1 MFLFASFWL
10 VSKIRIIL
18 ILNHN
23 SELVQTIGGICIQI
37 TFLNSAKIFGS
48 SRIRIQTNP
57 STEFSYLFC
66 YCSLKFVAKQFA
78 PFGFIGK
85 TVLLYWELFARCT
98 LFEIFESIIVF
109 LYINYKVRNSF
120 FPIKQFPLFKLC
132 KGVLNNSR
140 EFFTM
145 CLV

>member
-48 SRIRIQTNP
+48 SRIRIQANP

-85 TVLLYWELFARCT
+85 TVLLY
-98 LFEIFESIIVF
+98 
-109 LYINYKVRNSF
+109 
-120 FPIKQFPLFKLC
+120 
-132 KGVLNNSR
+132 
-140 EFFTM
+140 
-145 CLV
+145 